1 MVYDV
6 IFNTNSA
13 KSCILGMQMD
23 FDIPSI
29 SAIVAAIGVLIGVI
43 LTVLELRHLAKSRRI
58 DSYWRILSTFNSKE
72 YLEALM
78 KVYSLEFKDYDDFNR
93 KYGDFLSGKS
103 EMAVPLGMVCDLF
116 QGAGF
121 LFRNGLIEYDIV
133 RQFPVIPTWEKV
145 KAIAA
150 GASLWKDFEYL
161 NNELKKREQAGVNN
175 G

>member
-1 MVYDV
+1 M
-6 IFNTNSA
+6 
-13 KSCILGMQMD
+13 L
-23 FDIPSI
+23 DIPSI
-29 SAIVAAIGVLIGVI
+29 SAIVAAVGVLIGVI
-43 LTVLELRHLAKSRRI
+43 LTVLELRHLAKSRRT

-78 KVYSLEFKDYDDFNR
+78 KVYSLEFKDYEDFNR

-121 LFRNGLIEYDIV
+121 LFHNGLMEYDIV
-133 RQFPVIPTWEKV
+133 RQFPVRLTWEKV
-145 KAIAA
+145 KAIAE
-150 GASLWKDFEYL
+150 GARKQPEFSSLWTDFEYL
-161 NNELKKREQAGVNN
+161 NNELKKREQLQQRGVSS